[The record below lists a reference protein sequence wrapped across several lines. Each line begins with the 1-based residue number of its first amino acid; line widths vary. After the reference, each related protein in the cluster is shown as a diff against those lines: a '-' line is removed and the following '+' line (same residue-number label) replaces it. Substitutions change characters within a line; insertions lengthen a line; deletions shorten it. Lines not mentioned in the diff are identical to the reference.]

1 MYSMMTS
8 RAYAT
13 HSLTTA
19 PSHNIRDTIIYTD
32 TSIKPTAIPPY
43 HNFLYHCQYPYKEL
57 LQKGYNATNY
67 SDWMV
72 LTIGSPIIKSS
83 KNAKTGIQT

>member
-1 MYSMMTS
+1 MLSCLMSWLIVKPAPANDLGEIAMYSMMTS

-32 TSIKPTAIPPY
+32 TSINPTAIPPY
-43 HNFLYHCQYPYKEL
+43 HNFFVSLSVSL
-57 LQKGYNATNY
+57 
-67 SDWMV
+67 
-72 LTIGSPIIKSS
+72 
-83 KNAKTGIQT
+83 